1 MGNVALAVSFALTL
15 AVWLFGAFAALKL
28 VFAVRRHD
36 RWRELT
42 RSEQRTLAMRIFLLE
57 AADPETAGL
66 RTSYR
71 MFLISF
77 LAFFGCVVLLMVVAA
92 TT

>member
-1 MGNVALAVSFALTL
+1 MGNVALAVSSVLTL
-15 AVWLFGAFAALKL
+15 AVWVTGAYAALKL

-42 RSEQRTLAMRIFLLE
+42 HSEQRTLAMRIFLLDS
-57 AADPETAGL
+57 ADPETAGL
-66 RTSYR
+66 QASYR
-71 MFLISF
+71 TFLISF
-77 LAFFGCVVLLMVVAA
+77 LAFFACVVLLTIVAA